1 MPETASSRPC
11 SRVNGSRS
19 RRSLLLGPISAE
31 LVMASSLPAAAERV
45 LLDADRANVERRRD
59 RAEDRPGG
67 GSVGTII
74 VRQWEKS
81 GAQDPLEP
89 AILLGAAALGARC
102 TAARQTPSPPRAS
115 SADRRG
121 PRELDLASHAL
132 RSTIKARGVGF
143 KTRSGSRLSWPT
155 KTGAFGLMRGNR
167 RQSPITDTFPHLAVT
182 DPEFRVYATS
192 GLQSV
197 NVLLGVLHH
206 GKSPQPLDRRFPA

>member
-1 MPETASSRPC
+1 MVTNGTTATASGRRGLHIGCQGRDRVQKLLRRPASSAQPMPETASSRPC

-31 LVMASSLPAAAERV
+31 LVMASSLPAAADRV
-45 LLDADRANVERRRD
+45 LLDPDRASVERRRN

-102 TAARQTPSPPRAS
+102 TAARQTPSHHEQVARIAAGRAS
-115 SADRRG
+115 RTWPATLCAARSKPAASAPGHAADQGGAGRRK
-121 PRELDLASHAL
+121 P
-132 RSTIKARGVGF
+132 
-143 KTRSGSRLSWPT
+143 
-155 KTGAFGLMRGNR
+155 
-167 RQSPITDTFPHLAVT
+167 
-182 DPEFRVYATS
+182 
-192 GLQSV
+192 
-197 NVLLGVLHH
+197 VLLG
-206 GKSPQPLDRRFPA
+206 